1 MAEILTTD
9 QAAALLALGRSTLEK
24 WRCPGAGP
32 KFLKLGARRVG
43 YDKADLD
50 EWIALLPRRASTS
63 EAEQATQR
71 R

>member
-24 WRCPGAGP
+24 WRCTGAGP

-50 EWIALLPRRASTS
+50 ASTS